1 VTLNIGRDLLYHETH
16 YGLYWKVLA
25 AFGII
30 CNLQVTCPLVTFAIR
45 DMTAKII
52 NIHPSEGNQRLI
64 VMAILCTVT
73 PIALTLSGNF
83 ATVCSLI
90 GSFATI
96 ANSVLLPMIF
106 YHSVHAGK
114 IGVGKMVL
122 HSVIVLIAVAA
133 TLVGIYAN
141 FSALL
146 A

>member
-1 VTLNIGRDLLYHETH
+1 VTLNIGRDLLYRDTH

-64 VMAILCTVT
+64 VVTILCTVT
-73 PIALTLSGNF
+73 HIALSGDLT
-83 ATVCSLI
+83 TVYSLI
-90 GSFATI
+90 GSFTTI

-106 YHSVHAGK
+106 YHGVHAGK
-114 IGVGKMVL
+114 ISVGKMVL
-122 HSVIVLIAVAA
+122 HSVIALIALET

-141 FSALL
+141 FSVLL
-146 A
+146 T